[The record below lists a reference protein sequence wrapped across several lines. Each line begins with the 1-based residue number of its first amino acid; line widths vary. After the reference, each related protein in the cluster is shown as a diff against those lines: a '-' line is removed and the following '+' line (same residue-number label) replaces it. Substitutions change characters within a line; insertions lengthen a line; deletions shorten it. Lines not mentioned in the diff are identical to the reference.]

1 MLVPSTKLCL
11 CWASGWGH
19 IWVSEPT
26 KTDKASLMWFNL
38 SYKLPGLFLPTTTIS
53 HRQAHIRELIQFGF
67 VSLRVL
73 WEYALYVCLCRPNYS
88 WGHWNTF
95 WVQANHHNVW
105 FSRCQRIHGA
115 TRLSSTYRSSVSLP
129 GALLQVA
136 LICMLVG
143 LAFVT
148 LLTLSITL
156 SCHRP
161 RFSQPARNFTQF
173 V

>member
-38 SYKLPGLFLPTTTIS
+38 SYKLPGLVLPTTTIS

-73 WEYALYVCLCRPNYS
+73 WKYALYVCLCRPNYS

-105 FSRCQRIHGA
+105 FSRCHRIQRTIQAA

-143 LAFVT
+143 PAFVT

-161 RFSQPARNFTQF
+161 RFS
-173 V
+173 